1 MMSQAKKA
9 PKVQT
14 APAMAKPMAFGDVP
28 PEVPQTA
35 IPQSMLGTAASESV
49 PTVKSKFAPETKWKS
64 ENKTALSQELID
76 AMDENRIASN
86 PVTSEAKLRTIPG
99 FKNAEKIINA
109 DEEFKKAYY
118 GFKTVSEKADFV
130 RLVNYAQKNEAKIL
144 ADYRKGYGNVVN
156 TDEFRPF
163 L

>member
-9 PKVQT
+9 TKVQT

-86 PVTSEAKLRTIPG
+86 PITSEAKLRTIP
-99 FKNAEKIINA
+99 
-109 DEEFKKAYY
+109 
-118 GFKTVSEKADFV
+118 
-130 RLVNYAQKNEAKIL
+130 
-144 ADYRKGYGNVVN
+144 
-156 TDEFRPF
+156 
-163 L
+163 